1 MADGQGGG
9 VGQAELCARGIEMV
23 GEQGHVGAVQQAGA
37 EVGAQ
42 PHLTPII
49 QPEGFDLAS
58 LVGMRAPKCARS
70 GIVMQADDP
79 RRGFQADIDP
89 LRAVL
94 EVPRAGGIDGVVAA
108 DESGQARVQDGAGVG
123 FVQSPLCIARPGGG
137 ASVIAHPP
145 LAALVEGQPAGAAW
159 HAGPA

>member
-1 MADGQGGG
+1 MSKGVLPAFVVTKKPRDLRAFLSPTLGGIGPETEELSRRLGEVADGQGGG

-42 PHLTPII
+42 PHLTLII

-94 EVPRAGGIDGVVAA
+94 EVPRTGGIDGVVAA
-108 DESGQARVQDGAGVG
+108 DESG
-123 FVQSPLCIARPGGG
+123 
-137 ASVIAHPP
+137 
-145 LAALVEGQPAGAAW
+145 
-159 HAGPA
+159 